1 MINYVIIKPDAF
13 TTKISSEI
21 ARQLFFDFAYFL
33 IYDEVNKDNKICC
46 KFSEEAV
53 QQIKERAISE
63 ESFRRKNKNLI
74 KITDSLISYAKENYN
89 GGLFVVSEVLEMGL
103 NCLKMKDITVKKI
116 SLTFDDVEAI
126 YSDSDEAIMEMLHEY
141 LDGQD
146 VHIVDMGNT
155 DRYILQWWKTFVRHY
170 FLDYSQRKYYLRN
183 LIHVVEEKVIYISKR
198 IGGQNNGT
206 DYMGKG

>member
-1 MINYVIIKPDAF
+1 
-13 TTKISSEI
+13 
-21 ARQLFFDFAYFL
+21 
-33 IYDEVNKDNKICC
+33 
-46 KFSEEAV
+46 
-53 QQIKERAISE
+53 
-63 ESFRRKNKNLI
+63 
-74 KITDSLISYAKENYN
+74 
-89 GGLFVVSEVLEMGL
+89 
-103 NCLKMKDITVKKI
+103 
-116 SLTFDDVEAI
+116 
-126 YSDSDEAIMEMLHEY
+126 MEMLHEY

-183 LIHVVEEKVIYISKR
+183 LIHVVEEVIYISKR